1 VAPHRTSRRRPRLES
16 DAREGGSYLEPAY
29 RIAEVLGLPPFKLW
43 FDWRFEDLDRIPER
57 GPALLAANHIS
68 YLDPVAH
75 AYFLAE
81 RGRRARFLAKS
92 ELFEIPVF
100 GAALRNAKQ
109 IPVQRGARDRSPLE
123 RAERA
128 LADGEAVVVYPEGT
142 VTNDPRYLPMRA
154 RTGVVRLSL
163 ASGVPITPLVVWGAQ
178 HVWQKSGRG
187 SLRIGRPIW
196 VKAGAPIDLS
206 AYRGQADDG
215 DVLRRL
221 TDDLIERLRALVTD
235 LRGRYPARWS

>member
-1 VAPHRTSRRRPRLES
+1 METE
-16 DAREGGSYLEPAY
+16 ARIHPSERGEGTYLEPAF
-29 RIAEVLGLPPFKLW
+29 RIAEALGLPPFKLW
-43 FDWRFEDLDRIPER
+43 FNWRFEDLDRIPES
-57 GPALLAANHIS
+57 GPALVAANHIS

-109 IPVQRGARDRSPLE
+109 IPVRRGAQDRSPLE
-123 RAERA
+123 VAERA
-128 LADGEAVVVYPEGT
+128 LEDGEAVVIYPEGT

-163 ASGVPITPLVVWGAQ
+163 ASGVPITPVAVWGAQ
-178 HVWQKSGRG
+178 HVWQRSGPA
-187 SLRIGRPIW
+187 SLRFGRPIW
-196 VKAGAPIDLS
+196 VKAGEPIDLS
-206 AYRGQADDG
+206 AYREQADDG
-215 DVLRRL
+215 EVLRKL
-221 TDDLIERLRALVTD
+221 TDELMDQMSTIVTD
-235 LRGRYPARWS
+235 LRSRYPARWA

>member
-1 VAPHRTSRRRPRLES
+1 MAPHRPSRRRPTLES
-16 DAREGGSYLEPAY
+16 DARAGGSQLEPAY

-43 FDWRFEDLDRIPER
+43 FNWRFEDLDRIPER
-57 GPALLAANHIS
+57 GPVLLAANHIS

-128 LADGEAVVVYPEGT
+128 LGDGEAVVVYPEGT

-154 RTGVVRLSL
+154 RTGVLRLSL
-163 ASGVPITPLVVWGAQ
+163 ASGVPITPLAVWGAQ
-178 HVWQKSGRG
+178 HVWQKSGPG

-221 TDDLIERLRALVTD
+221 TDELIEQLRALVDD